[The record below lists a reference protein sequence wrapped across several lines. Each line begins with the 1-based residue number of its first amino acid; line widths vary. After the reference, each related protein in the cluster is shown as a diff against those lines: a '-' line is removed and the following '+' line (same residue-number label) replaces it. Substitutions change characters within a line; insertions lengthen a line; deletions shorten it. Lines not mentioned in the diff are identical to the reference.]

1 MFYSHTPFA
10 YGPTDKTSEIL
21 SRIGEGRFDLTS
33 GNWTTI
39 TPAAK
44 VFFKTFYLIMISDFQ
59 LIIMSIELYI
69 YLLYLFYKEKFRKK
83 TLQILNINKK
93 YKGLELSQS

>member
-44 VFFKTFYLIMISDFQ
+44 VFLKLLINNDIRF
-59 LIIMSIELYI
+59 SINNYV
-69 YLLYLFYKEKFRKK
+69 
-83 TLQILNINKK
+83 N
-93 YKGLELSQS
+93 